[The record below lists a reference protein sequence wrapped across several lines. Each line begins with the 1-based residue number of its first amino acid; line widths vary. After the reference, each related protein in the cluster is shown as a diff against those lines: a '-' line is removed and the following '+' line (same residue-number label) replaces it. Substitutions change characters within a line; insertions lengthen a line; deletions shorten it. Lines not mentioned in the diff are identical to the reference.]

1 MKWHLI
7 ILFSAMMVFMINGTE
22 AGWWNNS
29 FSYYY
34 NITLNDTVRVPRVM
48 DIASYCIN
56 HSARGMALPYN
67 DSIRILDGNT
77 NNVNYVV
84 YNITYVNNKMSY
96 YCVDLIYNKTANVNL
111 PINFSVYYSQN
122 SQSNDNFIGAPTTE
136 NVTFSATAHGLMVNN
151 NIFSLGLYYAGTEK
165 SFNRTGLSTNIISQM
180 IWKNITNIE
189 HFVSSDDLGVVNCLL
204 SNNTLYAIFECRN
217 SILNYNLTY
226 KIPMLTDYY
235 YIEINNQSDGLTT
248 MHTSRANY
256 PFAVPSIK
264 YGNVTTNYTTAT
276 NDVPIITWSIDW
288 FVYPNSTSGNL
299 GWWNIWNLSTSRNS
313 TENSFNLFRIDYQ
326 GQEQAGFPHLNTSF
340 PLISGGRLYRGYSD
354 LGGIWEQQMRNLT
367 IQFNQPITVFI
378 GLQQDNSGEIIIA
391 SPNGT
396 VSSVTVP
403 YSVNFSAAGGINTCS
418 YNVTTSAYVVKVS
431 PTSVNCN
438 NFSITSGTF
447 IVPTD
452 GDYIFF
458 ASGIK
463 VTDSELLSQQA
474 SFTVSTSSGGT
485 PGGGGGGGGGS
496 TLFTIGASCT
506 QDIECSS
513 GICDTASK
521 KCVTTLCGNNIC
533 DPNESQNSCQQD
545 CSLAN
550 LNANELFNNPFFLG
564 VLVIMVISVFIL
576 IAKNEDKNQKKRQRR
591 V

>member
-1 MKWHLI
+1 MLQI
-7 ILFSAMMVFMINGTE
+7 D
-22 AGWWNNS
+22 NS
-29 FSYYY
+29 VLT
-34 NITLNDTVRVPRVM
+34 I
-48 DIASYCIN
+48 
-56 HSARGMALPYN
+56 
-67 DSIRILDGNT
+67 
-77 NNVNYVV
+77 
-84 YNITYVNNKMSY
+84 NITYGGVEREVIRK
-96 YCVDLIYNKTANVNL
+96 
-111 PINFSVYYSQN
+111 
-122 SQSNDNFIGAPTTE
+122 
-136 NVTFSATAHGLMVNN
+136 
-151 NIFSLGLYYAGTEK
+151 
-165 SFNRTGLSTNIISQM
+165 GLSSHIIEDM
-180 IWKNITNIE
+180 IWKNVTNIN
-189 HFVSSDDLGVVNCLL
+189 HFQFGNLGQVNCLP
-204 SNNTLYAIFECRN
+204 SNNSLYTIFECRN
-217 SILNYNLTY
+217 ILLNYNLTY

-235 YIEINNQSDGLTT
+235 YVEVNNQTDSLSTLY
-248 MHTSRANY
+248 TSLLNY
-256 PFAVPSIK
+256 APLAIPPIR
-264 YGNVTTNYTTAT
+264 YGNTTSNYTNVTGQGPT
-276 NDVPIITWSIDW
+276 ITWSIDW
-288 FVYPNSTSGNL
+288 FVYSNSSAGNL
-299 GWWNIWNLSTSRNS
+299 GFWNIYNFSTSRNA
-313 TENSFNLFRIDYQ
+313 TENSFNLFRIDYA
-326 GQEQAGFPHLNTSF
+326 GQEYAGFPHINTSF
-340 PLISGGRLYRGYSD
+340 PLVLGGRLYRGYSD
-354 LGGIWEQQMRNLT
+354 LGNIWEQQMRNLT

-458 ASGIK
+458 ANGIK
-463 VTDSELLSQQA
+463 ITDSELLSQQA

-506 QDIECSS
+506 QDVECSS